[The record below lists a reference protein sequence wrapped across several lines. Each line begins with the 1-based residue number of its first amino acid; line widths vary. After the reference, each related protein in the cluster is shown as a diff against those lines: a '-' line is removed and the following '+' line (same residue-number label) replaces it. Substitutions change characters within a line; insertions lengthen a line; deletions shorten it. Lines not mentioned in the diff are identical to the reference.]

1 MGPMM
6 IMLHLIQPTGVFLLR
21 RVTRDHKVYRDHRD
35 HKVFRVLREY
45 KGNKVFLAPVFL
57 PAALWVK
64 YL

>member
-1 MGPMM
+1 M
-6 IMLHLIQPTGVFLLR
+6 IMLHPIQLTGVFLLR
-21 RVTRDHKVYRDHRD
+21 RVTRESKVFRENRD

-45 KGNKVFLAPVFL
+45 KENKVSPVPVFL